1 MADLDSTLR
10 DGATTLLAILTESSS
25 AGHCIQDLKG
35 KLNAEY
41 SQSIVRPRPP
51 EDGSEPP
58 KPKPPKPKRGRK
70 KQEPEEPALDGN
82 QVDGKVV
89 PYLDQRVDKDGTPTG
104 IPRKTINNLYIILRR
119 DRRLRGRIWLNQF
132 DGILMLDDRP
142 YRDTDDT
149 RIVLLVSRAY
159 DLQFSEQSLSTMTR
173 LIGEENGRNP
183 LTDELSAIVW
193 DGTNRT
199 YNWLVEA
206 TGCDDIEVNRQM
218 GEKWL
223 IQAVARAFEPGCKAD
238 CILILTGP
246 QGAGKSTMFSTL
258 ASREYFSDTPID
270 IGSSNSYTQ
279 ISRAWIY
286 EVAELDS
293 IRRSKNS
300 AIKAFFSAQEDN
312 FRPAYGRHAITQKRH
327 VVFAGTTN
335 NKQFINDDTGSRRYW
350 PVKTKK
356 INLKWVK
363 KNRDQLWAEAVA
375 MYNAGETW
383 FLDDTMEAERREESM
398 VYSQEDPWLEPIRSW
413 LQVNYSEI
421 TAQAVL
427 EDALKV
433 ERSRLTRRDEMRVS
447 KILQELGLS
456 KVRTRA
462 NGERRYVWVKPHI
475 LDTSNKKKEA

>member
-10 DGATTLLAILTESSS
+10 DGATTLLAILTESSA

-35 KLNAEY
+35 KLKAEY
-41 SQSIVRPRPP
+41 GHPIVQPPPP
-51 EDGSEPP
+51 EGGEE
-58 KPKPPKPKRGRK
+58 KPKPEPAKVKKGRNRYPPK
-70 KQEPEEPALDGN
+70 EPELDGN
-82 QVDGKVV
+82 QLDDKVV
-89 PYLDQRVDKDGTPTG
+89 PYLDQRVDKQGMPTG
-104 IPRKTINNLYIILRR
+104 IPKKTINNLYIILRR
-119 DRRLRGRIWLNQF
+119 DRRLRGRIWLNEF
-132 DGILMLDDRP
+132 TGTLMLDKRP

-159 DLQFSEQSLSTMTR
+159 DLQYSEQALSTMTR
-173 LIGEENGRNP
+173 LIGEEHGRNP
-183 LTDELSAIVW
+183 LTESLNAIVW

-258 ASREYFSDTPID
+258 ATREYFSDTPID
-270 IGSSNSYTQ
+270 IGSANSYTQ
-279 ISRAWIY
+279 ISRVWIY

-335 NKQFINDDTGSRRYW
+335 SKQFINDDTGSRRYW

-363 KNRDQLWAEAVA
+363 ANRDQLWAEAVA
-375 MYNAGETW
+375 MYNAGDTW
-383 FLDDTMEAERREESM
+383 FLDNAMEAKRTEESM
-398 VYSQEDPWLEPIRSW
+398 EYSQEDPWLEPIRSW
-413 LQVNYSEI
+413 LQVNYNEV
-421 TAQAVL
+421 TAQTVL

-433 ERSRLTRRDEMRVS
+433 DRSRLTRRDEMRVS
-447 KILQELGLS
+447 AILQDLGLS
-456 KVRTRA
+456 KVRTRSK
-462 NGERRYVWVKPHI
+462 GERRYVWVKPHF